1 MKILQIFKRRFG
13 VFKES
18 CGQEAMFQVRRQKV
32 QVLAKGDLYASY
44 THLYTKVGDVQGIF
58 HNTIYA
64 NATFPSS

>member
-32 QVLAKGDLYASY
+32 QVLAKGDLYAS
-44 THLYTKVGDVQGIF
+44 
-58 HNTIYA
+58 
-64 NATFPSS
+64 